1 MTMLYA
7 IFYVPLFLYVM
18 TLIYQNNLERIREQD
33 RKLEDEIREVEADID
48 AIIDNTIG
56 TQSQRSKPR
65 SKK

>member
-1 MTMLYA
+1 MLYA

-33 RKLEDEIREVEADID
+33 RRLEDEIREVEADID
-48 AIIDNTIG
+48 AIIDNTISTEG
-56 TQSQRSKPR
+56 QRSKPK